1 MSEKSKYVGGKQASE
16 RLGVHQRTLYQWEE
30 KGLIETIR
38 TPGGKRLYNVDKYL
52 KENYTAQETNVLE
65 NLNEL
70 DSENNRLF
78 LSYVRVSSKSQEN
91 DLDRQKKL
99 IHKNYPN
106 HTMIEDIG
114 SGVNFNRRGLKKI
127 IDWAIEGRIEEL
139 VIAYKDRLAR
149 FGFDLI
155 KNLIEEYSDGKII
168 IMNNVDDLEPEEE
181 LMNDMLEIMNVFV
194 AKRNGLRKYKEKKI
208 LTQSTKSAKK

>member
-1 MSEKSKYVGGKQASE
+1 MSEKNKYIGGKQASE
-16 RLGVHQRTLYQWEE
+16 KLGVHQRTLYNWEE
-30 KGLIETIR
+30 KGIIETIR
-38 TPGGKRLYNVDKYL
+38 TPGGKRLYNIEKYL
-52 KENYTAQETNVLE
+52 RENKINQESHIME
-65 NLNEL
+65 DLNEIETKN
-70 DSENNRLF
+70 DRLF

-91 DLDRQKKL
+91 DLERQKK
-99 IHKNYPN
+99 IINKNYPN

-168 IMNNVDDLEPEEE
+168 IMNHMDDLEPEEE
-181 LMNDMLEIMNVFV
+181 LMSDMLEIMNVLV
-194 AKRNGLRKYKEKKI
+194 AKRNGLRKYKDNKK
-208 LTQSTKSAKK
+208 STKSIKK